1 MKIKTTD
8 EIMEIT
14 FEFAEKLIG
23 LQLQKK
29 GIDAEI
35 KDLKNEYKEEGVA
48 TSLITKIVNKMKAEM
63 KKTSGELLEEDILTE
78 KMNANEELKDKISS
92 LNA

>member
-1 MKIKTTD
+1 
-8 EIMEIT
+8 MEIRPVDEVMET
-14 FEFAEKLIG
+14 AFEFAEKLIG

-35 KDLKNEYKEEGVA
+35 KDLKLDYKEEGIAV
-48 TSLITKIVNKMKAEM
+48 SLVTKIVGKMKAEM

-78 KMNANEELKDKISS
+78 KMNANENLKDQISA
-92 LNA
+92 LND